1 MPAVLTLAML
11 GIPLKKWTIYSE
23 PTHAAVYT
31 PEHSPDIERV
41 AEMHRQMGLD
51 LVTSMIEIRE
61 NPRPGLVNALLQM
74 RIDGEPAPTWRSWA
88 TSAWSSAAAST
99 PPPR

>member
-11 GIPLKKWTIYSE
+11 GIPLKKWNLYSE

-41 AEMHRQMGLD
+41 TEMHRQMGLD
-51 LVTSMIEIRE
+51 MVNNMIEIRE
-61 NPRPGLVNALLQM
+61 KPRPGLVNALL
-74 RIDGEPAPTWRSWA
+74 RCGSTVSRRPNWRSSA
-88 TSAWSSAAAST
+88 TSVW
-99 PPPR
+99 